1 MPIELQSELTS
12 LRRDLLTVGAMVE
25 RRLTRVI
32 DALVENDLDA
42 AHEVREGDDEI
53 DRMETLIEEH
63 AMRLLA
69 LAHPVAGDLRLV
81 LAVMRIN
88 TDFERMAD
96 MARGISKRILRLAEI
111 EHDELPGDLIDI
123 AFAART
129 MLTDVLVAL
138 GNEDATLGRHVRNS
152 DRRVDDINKAILL
165 WARQQM
171 PSHPEWVEA
180 DLEIMAMAQRFE
192 RIADLAAS
200 VATEVIFLVEG
211 QLSRH
216 ATA

>member
-1 MPIELQSELTS
+1 MPIELQTELTA
-12 LRRDLLTVGAMVE
+12 LRRDLLTMGAMVE

-32 DALVENDLDA
+32 DALLEDDLDA
-42 AHEVREGDDEI
+42 AREVREGDDEI

-96 MARGISKRILRLAEI
+96 MARGISKRIIRLSEI
-111 EHDELPGDLIDI
+111 DHGEVPGDLVDI

-129 MLTDVLVAL
+129 MLSDVLVAL
-138 GNEDATLGRHVRNS
+138 GNEDAILGRHVRES

-171 PSHPEWVEA
+171 PEHPEWVEA
-180 DLEIMAMAQRFE
+180 DLEIMAIAQRFE

-200 VATEVIFLVEG
+200 IATEVIFLVEG
-211 QLSRH
+211 QVARH
-216 ATA
+216 SQP

>member
-1 MPIELQSELTS
+1 
-12 LRRDLLTVGAMVE
+12 
-25 RRLTRVI
+25 
-32 DALVENDLDA
+32 
-42 AHEVREGDDEI
+42 
-53 DRMETLIEEH
+53 
-63 AMRLLA
+63 
-69 LAHPVAGDLRLV
+69 
-81 LAVMRIN
+81 
-88 TDFERMAD
+88 
-96 MARGISKRILRLAEI
+96 
-111 EHDELPGDLIDI
+111 
-123 AFAART
+123 
-129 MLTDVLVAL
+129 MLNDVLVAL

-216 ATA
+216 ASV

>member
-1 MPIELQSELTS
+1 
-12 LRRDLLTVGAMVE
+12 
-25 RRLTRVI
+25 
-32 DALVENDLDA
+32 
-42 AHEVREGDDEI
+42 
-53 DRMETLIEEH
+53 
-63 AMRLLA
+63 MRLLA

-96 MARGISKRILRLAEI
+96 MARGISKRILRLTEI

-129 MLTDVLVAL
+129 MLNDVLVAL

-180 DLEIMAMAQRFE
+180 DLEIMAIAQRFE

-216 ATA
+216 ASV